1 MSEVELKKYEA
12 EILKIKIEVIHI
24 TLKNVILFGTIVS
37 ALTTLALLG
46 LIK

>member
-1 MSEVELKKYEA
+1 MSEIELKKYEA
-12 EILKIKIEVIHI
+12 EIMKIKIEVIHI

-37 ALTTLALLG
+37 ALTAFALIG